1 MLIRGHN
8 NKTLHNIEKLERKNT
23 ETDKSLFNCK
33 NKNLFPLKN
42 KCLTKNVICKATV
55 TTKNETKQY
64 IGSTGGPF
72 KTRWY
77 CNVRG
82 SI

>member
-33 NKNLFPLKN
+33 NKNLFPLKTN
-42 KCLTKNVICKATV
+42 ASPRT
-55 TTKNETKQY
+55 
-64 IGSTGGPF
+64 
-72 KTRWY
+72 
-77 CNVRG
+77 
-82 SI
+82 

>member
-8 NKTLHNIEKLERKNT
+8 NKTLHNIEKLEIKNT
-23 ETDKSLFNCK
+23 KTDKSLFNCK

-55 TTKNETKQY
+55 TTKNETKQN

-77 CNVRG
+77 CNVRE